1 MKTCTLENTSL
12 PAEPD
17 TEDEATELR
26 THYRGLSH
34 FFATFEP
41 RPGRHHAE
49 PSELAEV
56 SRESP

>member
-49 PSELAEV
+49 PIATPEG
-56 SRESP
+56 SPEPP